1 MQPATALAPHVT
13 PAGNA
18 NPKQVEAKPSPNPET
33 MPANTAKPAAA
44 AAQLVPA
51 AASTAASDPVIND
64 PTDPDGETNP
74 QSPGVSDPIE
84 DGSKANLIGE
94 ESGQSVPPVNILATP
109 TSLDPSDN
117 TEFGSKAPALPF
129 AFPDPLN
136 ALTEGQL
143 TTIHNQVVQPLSHG
157 ISIAGTTL
165 IPGGPP
171 ITVSGA
177 PISYASSALVV
188 GTSTIPLALKV
199 PLPVS
204 FNALTEGQITTIN
217 QQAVQQLSHGISIL
231 GTTLTPGAPPITISG
246 TPIAYGPSVLVVGTS
261 TVPLTSDSEIP
272 SPTTTT
278 IAGQA
283 VTIGQNTVGIAGTVL
298 SPGGPAITVSG
309 TPISLGSS
317 ALIIGTSTVP
327 LASQASKP
335 FITTVA
341 GHAITAAPNAV
352 EVAGT
357 TLRPGLSGVTLDGTV
372 VSLDTAGQLVVG
384 SKTMPLTS
392 ESAGLNALIVGGFGD
407 MSRSEVSNPLIT
419 TIAGQAVTAASTA
432 VAFAGTTLTPGAPG
446 KTIKGTLVSL
456 NAAGQLV
463 VNSKTITLE
472 SNSAGLGGLIVG
484 GFGPG
489 GPFDGN
495 TPSPTQRIF
504 SNGTSNTSVQIFQGK
519 AEDLK
524 SFLSWKKVAVSMVA
538 MIIFIYV

>member
-1 MQPATALAPHVT
+1 
-13 PAGNA
+13 
-18 NPKQVEAKPSPNPET
+18 
-33 MPANTAKPAAA
+33 MPANTAKPVAAA
-44 AAQLVPA
+44 TAGIAQLVPA
-51 AASTAASDPVIND
+51 ATSTAASDPAIND
-64 PTDPDGETNP
+64 PTDPDGETDP
-74 QSPGVSDPIE
+74 QLPVASDPIE

-94 ESGQSVPPVNILATP
+94 ESGQSDPPVNILATP
-109 TSLDPSDN
+109 TSLDPSEK
-117 TEFGSKAPALPF
+117 TEFGTKAPALPF
-129 AFPDPLN
+129 VSPDPLN

-165 IPGGPP
+165 IPGAPR
-171 ITVSGA
+171 ITVSGT

-188 GTSTIPLALKV
+188 GTSTVPLAPKV
-199 PLPVS
+199 PSPVS

-246 TPIAYGPSVLVVGTS
+246 TSIAYGPSVLVVGTS
-261 TVPLTSDSEIP
+261 TVPLASDSDFP

-283 VTIGQNTVGIAGTVL
+283 ITIGQNTVRIAGTVL

-317 ALIIGTSTVP
+317 ALVIGTSTVP

-372 VSLDTAGQLVVG
+372 VSLDKSGQLVVG

-392 ESAGLNALIVGGFGD
+392 ESAGLSGVIVGGFGD
-407 MSRSEVSNPLIT
+407 MSPSEVSNPLIT

-446 KTIKGTLVSL
+446 KTIKGTPISL

-472 SNSAGLGGLIVG
+472 SNSAGLAGLVMG
-484 GFGPG
+484 GFGAG
-489 GPFDGN
+489 GSFDS
-495 TPSPTQRIF
+495 TSPSPTQAIF
-504 SNGTSNTSVQIFQGK
+504 SNGTSNTSVQVFQGK

-538 MIIFIYV
+538 MIILIEM